1 MDLCNFCGD
10 KNRTRDGR
18 REEPVEMR
26 GEASPKRSGQRE
38 IKDFC
43 LAIQSFNE
51 ATSKLEESYGDLKS
65 EVARLNLELEAKNA
79 ELQSNLVEKQ
89 RVQNHLSNILES
101 LTTAV
106 LVIDLKRCLTTMNRA
121 AEDLMGISSIEA
133 KGKDLSTLF
142 LPHLSDPQI
151 LEQFDRFM
159 ERDHQEWE
167 LQWRSQDESR
177 LQIRLIASKMMDP
190 YGAEIGQILLLNDVT
205 TIRRLEDQL
214 NRTNRMAAMG
224 ELAVNVAHEV
234 RNPLGSIELIASL
247 LKKELEHDEERAR
260 LADHVIVSVKNID
273 HIISNLLTFTRSPRP
288 DLVEIPLH
296 HLLEETLEFVK
307 SPLQYARISVSKDFE
322 RMEPKILGDG
332 ELLEQSFIN
341 VMLNAMQAMEGGGVM
356 EIFTRIKNG
365 SSSKSAP
372 RTVPSGNGDSGRTR
386 WVDVGF
392 RDSGSGIPKQHL
404 PRIFNP
410 FFTTKERGAG
420 LGLAIIH
427 NIVEAHGGILHV
439 DSIAGKGTLVT
450 ISLPLLEA
458 DEIGA

>member
-1 MDLCNFCGD
+1 
-10 KNRTRDGR
+10 
-18 REEPVEMR
+18 MR

>member
-1 MDLCNFCGD
+1 
-10 KNRTRDGR
+10 
-18 REEPVEMR
+18 MR
-26 GEASPKRSGQRE
+26 GEASPKPSGQRG

-133 KGKDLSTLF
+133 KGKDLLTLF

-177 LQIRLIASKMMDP
+177 LQIRLLASKMMDP
-190 YGAEIGQILLLNDVT
+190 YGAEIGLILLLNDVT

-365 SSSKSAP
+365 SSSKS
-372 RTVPSGNGDSGRTR
+372 VPGTLRSGNGDSGRTR